1 MRVSQGRLPPAV
13 IGQAASRLRCGRR
26 EPALRLVDWNY
37 SRMSKLKVLVTG
49 GSGIV
54 GHYVIDELYKLG
66 HEVINA
72 DKFRIAGTLAHS
84 GSTGQLANAEAA
96 AKLRENWPGIPTF
109 FEVEI
114 SDYGQVISAMDGCDA
129 VISLASRPSASHYV
143 EEDVVRVNTMSMWNV
158 CRAAEQLKVKRV
170 VLGSSY
176 NAVGAMGTAARWKPN
191 EVKPPEY
198 FPLDQ
203 NVYTR
208 SEDPYSI
215 SKWLGEEI
223 GEGFSRRSPWMAIAS
238 MRFNGMW
245 DDDYFTYLQAH
256 PISDPWTRCQ
266 GFWTYLHLRDA
277 ATACVQ
283 AIVNEDWNGHHRFF
297 LNAKDTMLDLP
308 TMEAI
313 KTVYPDVPLKR
324 EFNGFEAPIS
334 IQYVKDIIGW
344 EPVTSWR
351 DERFAS

>member
-1 MRVSQGRLPPAV
+1 
-13 IGQAASRLRCGRR
+13 
-26 EPALRLVDWNY
+26 
-37 SRMSKLKVLVTG
+37 MSKLKVLVTG

-54 GHYVIDELYKLG
+54 GYYVIDQLYRLG

-72 DKFRIAGTLAHS
+72 DKVRMTGALGHS
-84 GSTGQLANAEAA
+84 GSTGPLAGAEAA

-158 CRAAEQLKVKRV
+158 CRAAEQLRIKRV

-176 NAVGAMGTAARWKPN
+176 NAVGAMGTAARWEPQ

-203 NVYTR
+203 HVYTR

-223 GEGFSRRSPWMAIAS
+223 GEAFSRRSPWMAIAS
-238 MRFNGMW
+238 LRFNGMW
-245 DDDYFTYLQAH
+245 DDDYFRCLHAQ
-256 PISDPWTRCQ
+256 PITDPWTRCQ

-277 ATACVQ
+277 ARACVQ
-283 AIVNEDWNGHHRFF
+283 AISHDDWSGHHRFF
-297 LNAKDTMLDLP
+297 LNANDTMLNIP

-313 KTVYPDVPLKR
+313 QKVYPDVPLKR
-324 EFNGFEAPIS
+324 QFTGFEAPIS
-334 IQYVKDIIGW
+334 TQYAKEIIGW
-344 EPVTSWR
+344 EPLISWR
-351 DERFAS
+351 DEEFKS

>member
-1 MRVSQGRLPPAV
+1 MRN
-13 IGQAASRLRCGRR
+13 LR
-26 EPALRLVDWNY
+26 
-37 SRMSKLKVLVTG
+37 VLVTG

-72 DKFRIAGTLAHS
+72 DKFRMAANLGHS
-84 GSTGQLANAEAA
+84 GTTGQHASAEAA
-96 AKLRENWPGIPTF
+96 VKMREKWPGIPTF

-129 VISLASRPSASHYV
+129 VVSLASRPSAAHYV
-143 EEDVVRVNTMSMWNV
+143 EEDVVRTNTMSMWNV
-158 CRAAEQLKVKRV
+158 CRAAEQLQVKRV

-176 NAVGAMGTAARWKPN
+176 NAVGAMGTATRWEAK

-203 NVYTR
+203 HVYTR

-223 GEGFSRRSPWMAIAS
+223 GEAFSRRSPWMAIAS

-245 DDDYFTYLQAH
+245 DDDYFRFLHAN
-256 PISDPWTRCQ
+256 PIADPWTRCQ
-266 GFWTYLHLRDA
+266 GFWTYVHIRDA
-277 ATACVQ
+277 ARACSQ
-283 AIVNEDWNGHHRFF
+283 AIVNENWNGHHRFF

-313 KTVYPDVPLKR
+313 KTVYPDVPLQR
-324 EFNGFEAPIS
+324 EFEGFEAPIS
-334 IQYVKDIIGW
+334 TQNVKDVIGW
-344 EPVTSWR
+344 EPLHSWR
-351 DERFAS
+351 DEQFSS

>member
-1 MRVSQGRLPPAV
+1 M
-13 IGQAASRLRCGRR
+13 
-26 EPALRLVDWNY
+26 
-37 SRMSKLKVLVTG
+37 KVLVTG

-72 DKFRIAGTLAHS
+72 DKFRMTSNLSHS
-84 GSTGQLANAEAA
+84 GTTGRLASAEAA
-96 AKLRENWPGIPTF
+96 VKLRENWPENPTF

-129 VISLASRPSASHYV
+129 VISLASRPSAANYV
-143 EEDVVRVNTMSMWNV
+143 EEDVVRTNTMSMWNV
-158 CRAAEQLKVKRV
+158 CRAAEQLKVGRV
-170 VLGSSY
+170 ALGSSY
-176 NAVGAMGTAARWKPN
+176 NAVGAMGTAARWEPR

-215 SKWLGEEI
+215 AKWLGEEI
-223 GEGFSRRSPWMAIAS
+223 GEAFSRRSPWMAIAS

-245 DDDYFTYLQAH
+245 DDGYFRHLQAN
-256 PISDPWTRCQ
+256 PITDPWIRCQ
-266 GFWTYLHLRDA
+266 GFWTYLHIRDA
-277 ATACVQ
+277 ARACVES
-283 AIVNEDWNGHHRFF
+283 VTNENWNGHHRFF
-297 LNAKDTMLDLP
+297 LNAKDTMLNIP

-313 KTVYPDVPLKR
+313 KTVYPDVPLKQ
-324 EFNGFEAPIS
+324 EFEGFDAPIS
-334 IQYVKDIIGW
+334 VQHAKDVIGW
-344 EPVTSWR
+344 EPLHSWR
-351 DERFAS
+351 DEQFSQ

>member
-1 MRVSQGRLPPAV
+1 M
-13 IGQAASRLRCGRR
+13 
-26 EPALRLVDWNY
+26 
-37 SRMSKLKVLVTG
+37 KVLVTG

-72 DKFRIAGTLAHS
+72 DKFRMTSNLSHS
-84 GSTGQLANAEAA
+84 GTTGRLASAEAA
-96 AKLRENWPGIPTF
+96 VKMREDWPQSPTF

-129 VISLASRPSASHYV
+129 VISLASRPSAANYV
-143 EEDVVRVNTMSMWNV
+143 EEDVVRTNTMSMWNV
-158 CRAAEQLKVKRV
+158 CRAAEQLKVGRV
-170 VLGSSY
+170 ALGSSY
-176 NAVGAMGTAARWKPN
+176 NAVGAMGTAARWEPR

-215 SKWLGEEI
+215 AKWLGEEI
-223 GEGFSRRSPWMAIAS
+223 GEAFSRRSPWMAIAS

-245 DDDYFTYLQAH
+245 DDATFKKLAANPST
-256 PISDPWTRCQ
+256 DPWERCQ
-266 GFWTYLHLRDA
+266 GFWTYLHIADA
-277 ATACVQ
+277 ALACRM
-283 AIVNEDWNGHHRFF
+283 AIESSGWAGHERAF
-297 LNAKDTMLDLP
+297 LHADDIMLNIP

-313 KTVYPDVPLKR
+313 RVVYPDVPLRR
-324 EFNGFEAPIS
+324 EFEGFEPPILNN
-334 IQYVKDIIGW
+334 VAKDVFGW
-344 EPVTSWR
+344 KPRYSWR
-351 DERFAS
+351 DEQFQP